1 MSAGVEQSRLLST
14 SFSSFRNRAA
24 SKTMLKESNRDEKDK
39 MAACVKVE
47 YHTNSP
53 MNEEH
58 MAFPINK
65 DQMSSEDEEHTL
77 YSQVEHVSSPKHEI
91 CNKSPNQVHTYSDTI
106 HDLEEGEIR

>member
-1 MSAGVEQSRLLST
+1 
-14 SFSSFRNRAA
+14 
-24 SKTMLKESNRDEKDK
+24 MLKESNRDEKNK
-39 MAACVKVE
+39 MVACVKVE

-53 MNEEH
+53 M
-58 MAFPINK
+58 
-65 DQMSSEDEEHTL
+65 DEEHTL